1 MDNNFNKTNQK
12 LISVTKK
19 WWFYVILIL
28 LQFSIPPYAS
38 RNFNIAEWSNII
50 IITLRNGL
58 LYLISECYPYFQT
71 AAIVVIISLLIFKN
85 KFAKIFNIYVA
96 LSYLVFI
103 IFQNIAYT
111 EKFGLSIVSINV
123 IMFLLVAISWIW
135 EIFTF
140 QNNYSFSKLKIWK
153 YWIVIL
159 ALFAF
164 WSPIEPINLQPNF
177 NPKYIITNV
186 SSLTFCM
193 MTPIFLTIM
202 ILNYPKI
209 NIVTL
214 RITSIIGTILGI
226 YNVFNFFAPKGFWL
240 GIVHIP
246 LIVISVYG
254 LILSLK
260 INSIPESKEGFRR
273 QM

>member
-71 AAIVVIISLLIFKN
+71 AAIIVIICLLIFKN
-85 KFAKIFNIYVA
+85 KFAKIFNIYVT

-135 EIFTF
+135 EIFTS

-164 WSPIEPINLQPNF
+164 WSPIELTDLQPNF

-214 RITSIIGTILGI
+214 RITSIIGTIIGI

-260 INSIPESKEGFRR
+260 INSIPESKEGFRC

>member
-123 IMFLLVAISWIW
+123 IMFLLVVISWIW
-135 EIFTF
+135 EIFTS
-140 QNNYSFSKLKIWK
+140 QNNYSFPKLKIWK

-164 WSPIEPINLQPNF
+164 WSPIELIDLQPNF

-260 INSIPESKEGFRR
+260 IHSIPESKEGFRR